1 MERCLTT
8 SFIGKTEDVPETET
22 NNYLKGSWTIMMDNI
37 QNKVQN
43 EMENVSPEKK
53 DRILQDFEQFK
64 SYLGDK
70 VALGEKMGL
79 GEEQLAKTAEVVA
92 GYLSKKNNHVM
103 PRRIFFKNCG
113 ALEIKSSNML

>member
-1 MERCLTT
+1 
-8 SFIGKTEDVPETET
+8 
-22 NNYLKGSWTIMMDNI
+22 MMDNI

-92 GYLSKKNNHVM
+92 GYLSKKEQ
-103 PRRIFFKNCG
+103 PRNAEENLLQELWRSGDKEQQH
-113 ALEIKSSNML
+113 ALAHMLVNMVRK